1 MEDRTIAA
9 IYLRAALLLE
19 LNKKIRK
26 ISGTQPLSY
35 LDTNAHS
42 TQIPR
47 ETPLDLC
54 GEHEQ
59 MTQQNKSIM
68 TA

>member
-35 LDTNAHS
+35 LDLLFPTLIATIATVSMPN
-42 TQIPR
+42 I
-47 ETPLDLC
+47 L
-54 GEHEQ
+54 
-59 MTQQNKSIM
+59 SI
-68 TA
+68 